1 MTTSGLCDDIVLA
14 KVLRHDRVIVV
25 AGAAFIALIGWA
37 YLFYE
42 DWAMRHMDLVAMAMP
57 STGAWGMTVWRF
69 PTFLS

>member
-1 MTTSGLCDDIVLA
+1 MTTSGLCDDNVLA

-42 DWAMRHMDLVAMAMP
+42 D
-57 STGAWGMTVWRF
+57 
-69 PTFLS
+69 